1 MLQLKHIMDLEASQ
15 YSTAMSCALVGNYG
29 LLTANVTAL
38 QATVSLT

>member
-1 MLQLKHIMDLEASQ
+1 MLQLKHIMDLEVSQ
-15 YSTAMSCALVGNYG
+15 YSMSCVLVGNYG

>member
-1 MLQLKHIMDLEASQ
+1 MLQLKYIMDLEVSH
-15 YSTAMSCALVGNYG
+15 YLIAMSCVLVGNYG